1 MNNQALTRPSF
12 SIVIPTYNRK
22 DSLVRT
28 LESLDR
34 QIYPAERTEVII
46 VDDGGNDETA
56 CVVGYRFGFELYY
69 LRQEN
74 QGAAIARNNG
84 AMKSRGDVLV
94 FIDDDITLFPD
105 YLSEIAKRVTPGTLA
120 MGLWYPYEDAHTSP
134 FSVVEA
140 RKIQR
145 RVKATSQD
153 QIVPYTECTSNNLV
167 VSRSDFIDVGMWQ
180 DVLGDGPTLWGDVE
194 FGFRA
199 HQKGCRFI
207 RVASAG
213 VVHRDRHISDLSSAT
228 RRAYHVSQIVQP
240 LFRRHPEI
248 RSSLPMF
255 RDKGP
260 IKWCEDSPSLILS
273 KFARQVSSLSLIIGM
288 MEKLVP
294 MLEKWAPDSWVLPL
308 FYRWIISGYIYRGY
322 RDGLRS
328 MSLESGHV

>member
-34 QIYPAERTEVII
+34 QTYPAERTEVII

-56 CVVGYRFGFELYY
+56 CVVECRFGFELHY

-105 YLSEIAKRVTPGTLA
+105 YLSAIAKRVSPGTLA
-120 MGLWYPYEDAHTSP
+120 MGLWHPYEDSHTSP

-140 RKIQR
+140 RKVQR
-145 RVKATSQD
+145 QVKETSQD
-153 QIVPYTECTSNNLV
+153 QVVPYTECTSNNVV

-213 VVHRDRHISDLSSAT
+213 IVHRDRHISDLSSAT
-228 RRAYHVSQIVQP
+228 QRAYHVSQIVQP
-240 LFRRHPEI
+240 LFKLHPEI
-248 RSSLPMF
+248 RGSLPMF

-260 IKWCEDSPSLILS
+260 IEWREDSPSLILR
-273 KFARQVSSLSLIIGM
+273 KLARQVASLSLIMGAM
-288 MEKLVP
+288 KKLVSV
-294 MLEKWAPDSWVLPL
+294 LERWGPNSWILPL
-308 FYRWIISGYIYRGY
+308 VYRWIISGYIYRGY

-328 MSLESGHV
+328 ISLESYNV